1 MDCILSLIIFAI
13 VNQKISIMNTYSF
26 YGLQGFIHIPAMNKR
41 EAVKKL
47 QAQDE
52 PANMKN
58 VFLLHRGV

>member
-1 MDCILSLIIFAI
+1 
-13 VNQKISIMNTYSF
+13 MNTYSF